1 MEVALNHD
9 TKSSIGSE
17 SDTDVEDSVEAGLFP
32 RKPRPQFSSVKA
44 DNGDAEEPSDN
55 STYLHKYGGAI
66 EDLHIQKV
74 VNSVQYDG
82 NNNGETEIER
92 QTAINGG
99 GDVAKAKE
107 KPEQIEEE
115 IMEEEV
121 VELEFEKAIPKLH
134 THTMHCPN
142 CDNQITKVVLRRKIF
157 RRQLDS
163 HPEPEQPDET
173 RDVLGCFSCL
183 SLFTL
188 ADNGGFNP
196 FAIFGNNNTNSSA
209 DGNGVDREEG
219 NCLNIFRVFR
229 REKDS
234 EKPNPKIYQDSKH
247 PKPIDQESQ
256 KTKHKKPDHQ
266 SQIQQGEKSQPDAKG
281 RQPLLSGGL
290 PPHYDDQDQLHGQG
304 DSRLDILPDIS
315 TETQDPP
322 RRSAR
327 QDSTSF
333 EILKSIVYG
342 GLMEVIASL
351 SIVASA
357 AAGDATTLNIVAL
370 ALANLIGGVFV
381 IGHNLWDLKD
391 DCYKFS
397 TQQTSNDQEAVTK
410 YKELLGSVEHFPLH
424 AFFAILSFLVFGII
438 PPVAYGYAFHETND
452 RDFTMVVVA
461 VASFVCVGLLAIF
474 KAYIDRCTEFS
485 GYVKTITYYLTTA
498 VAVSGVSYAVGDLV
512 ERLIEEL
519 GLFETSSNISM
530 AVLPEVMSMN
540 PSVAYY

>member
-1 MEVALNHD
+1 M
-9 TKSSIGSE
+9 I
-17 SDTDVEDSVEAGLFP
+17 
-32 RKPRPQFSSVKA
+32 
-44 DNGDAEEPSDN
+44 
-55 STYLHKYGGAI
+55 
-66 EDLHIQKV
+66 
-74 VNSVQYDG
+74 
-82 NNNGETEIER
+82 
-92 QTAINGG
+92 IN
-99 GDVAKAKE
+99 
-107 KPEQIEEE
+107 
-115 IMEEEV
+115 
-121 VELEFEKAIPKLH
+121 
-134 THTMHCPN
+134 
-142 CDNQITKVVLRRKIF
+142 
-157 RRQLDS
+157 
-163 HPEPEQPDET
+163 
-173 RDVLGCFSCL
+173 
-183 SLFTL
+183 
-188 ADNGGFNP
+188 
-196 FAIFGNNNTNSSA
+196 
-209 DGNGVDREEG
+209 G
-219 NCLNIFRVFR
+219 NCLNIFRVFH

-234 EKPNPKIYQDSKH
+234 EKPNPKIDQDPKH

-281 RQPLLSGGL
+281 GQPLLSGGL
-290 PPHYDDQDQLHGQG
+290 SPQYDQDQLDGQG

-327 QDSTSF
+327 QDSISF
-333 EILKSIVYG
+333 EIFKSIVYG

-397 TQQTSNDQEAVTK
+397 SQQTSNDQEARTK

-474 KAYIDRCTEFS
+474 KAYIDRCTGFS

-498 VAVSGVSYAVGDLV
+498 VAVSGVSYAVGNLV

-519 GLFETSSNISM
+519 GLFETSSKVSM
-530 AVLPEVMSMN
+530 AVIPEVVSMN